1 MRALRERTS
10 LSTSLSLSLSSIF
23 QRHGGRSRRLEGRR
37 GEREGRKGEETVRQ
51 TDVETEAGDGGSARR
66 NRDEGNEL
74 KREDPRWRTNDW
86 WKKGGGGGASKR
98 GDTPTVERN
107 TSQEV
112 LLVSP
117 RLEAM
122 TAVAG
127 ELAWDNG
134 TRLARY
140 PHRGERAAT
149 KPWLR
154 ASKTGT
160 IVEHQTLSQLSP
172 SRALPINCFSSTFV
186 SLSMMLRRGGRGGGC
201 WDPTDLERKR
211 FFLFPPFFSFLAI
224 GRFHCCARYRS
235 VGKIARSSDDKFE
248 IGTKNF

>member
-1 MRALRERTS
+1 M
-10 LSTSLSLSLSSIF
+10 
-23 QRHGGRSRRLEGRR
+23 
-37 GEREGRKGEETVRQ
+37 RQ

-149 KPWLR
+149 KP
-154 ASKTGT
+154 
-160 IVEHQTLSQLSP
+160 
-172 SRALPINCFSSTFV
+172 
-186 SLSMMLRRGGRGGGC
+186 
-201 WDPTDLERKR
+201 
-211 FFLFPPFFSFLAI
+211 
-224 GRFHCCARYRS
+224 
-235 VGKIARSSDDKFE
+235 
-248 IGTKNF
+248 

>member
-1 MRALRERTS
+1 MV
-10 LSTSLSLSLSSIF
+10 
-23 QRHGGRSRRLEGRR
+23 GRC
-37 GEREGRKGEETVRQ
+37 
-51 TDVETEAGDGGSARR
+51 AR

-74 KREDPRWRTNDW
+74 KREDSRWRTNDW

-149 KPWLR
+149 KPWL
-154 ASKTGT
+154 GNGNDC
-160 IVEHQTLSQLSP
+160 
-172 SRALPINCFSSTFV
+172 RALPNSLPISLIYIPTKCFSSTFV
-186 SLSMMLRRGGRGGGC
+186 SRSCRRGRRGR
-201 WDPTDLERKR
+201 
-211 FFLFPPFFSFLAI
+211 
-224 GRFHCCARYRS
+224 
-235 VGKIARSSDDKFE
+235 
-248 IGTKNF
+248 